1 MYVYN
6 HDMSHSSPPQQQGI
20 TFDSQTRI
28 FEQLA
33 FVSFYKRFDGK
44 ALQKL
49 IKNSAKSNKQK
60 TLRPIQ
66 ILFTIL

>member
-49 IKNSAKSNKQK
+49 G
-60 TLRPIQ
+60 
-66 ILFTIL
+66 